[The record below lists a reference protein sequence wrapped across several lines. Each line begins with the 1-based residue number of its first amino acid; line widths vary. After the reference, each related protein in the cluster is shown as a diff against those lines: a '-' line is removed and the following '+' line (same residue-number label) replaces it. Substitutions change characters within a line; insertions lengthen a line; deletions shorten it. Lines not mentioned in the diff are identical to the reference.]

1 MIELV
6 HIEKLLLAAALGAII
21 GYEREK
27 HGQAAGFRTNI
38 IVATSSCLLMILAL
52 ILIENYGKVSAS
64 ASIRIDPAR
73 IPSYAVAGMGFLGAG
88 AIIKGRGTVRGLTT
102 AASLWL
108 VNAIG
113 LTVGAGAYFLAVV
126 TTLVS
131 IVFLYVFRMVFRPSF
146 VRDTYR
152 ILAVTC
158 SCPFEQLERIKAILT
173 EYKIEIQNIDFYYDL
188 SQNSYTMKLR
198 LRMTDDIPLDKLV
211 EEILIEETVKRII
224 WEEAPV
230 P

>member
-1 MIELV
+1 M
-6 HIEKLLLAAALGAII
+6 AAGLGAII

-38 IVATSSCLLMILAL
+38 IVATSSCLLMILS
-52 ILIENYGKVSAS
+52 ILLVERYGSESAS
-64 ASIRIDPAR
+64 FSLRLDPAR

-88 AIIKGRGTVRGLTT
+88 AIIKGKGTVRGLTT
-102 AASLWL
+102 AAGLWL

-113 LTVGAGAYFLAVV
+113 LTVGAGAYLLAII
-126 TTLVS
+126 TTVIS
-131 IVFLYVFRMVFRPSF
+131 IVFLYVFRLVFRPSF

-152 ILAVTC
+152 ILTITC
-158 SCPFEQLERIKAILT
+158 TCPVEQLEKVKPILAR
-173 EYKIEIQNIDFYYDL
+173 YNIEIQNADFFYDIEKTI
-188 SQNSYTMKLR
+188 YTLKLR
-198 LRMTDDIPLDKLV
+198 LRMTDNIPLEKLV
-211 EEILIEETVKRII
+211 GDILVLENIKRII